1 MIADEFRKEL
11 ISELSN
17 GGSIKLETLR
27 KYKKLGMD
35 QDSMYK
41 VLEALMLE
49 MREKGDEKSEDDVMD
64 AADVVVGFCSP
75 QLKLFPEQDLIELR
89 NSYITGE
96 DDIKDVS
103 TMLPYIIAPLLS
115 DDVTRQ
121 FERQLKCI
129 RHMRD
134 KKGQKERLLVLIDE
148 AIRKVSA
155 ERKFRDEI
163 LSDA

>member
-49 MREKGDEKSEDDVMD
+49 MRKQGDEKLEDDVMD

-96 DDIKDVS
+96 DDIKDV
-103 TMLPYIIAPLLS
+103 
-115 DDVTRQ
+115 
-121 FERQLKCI
+121 
-129 RHMRD
+129 
-134 KKGQKERLLVLIDE
+134 
-148 AIRKVSA
+148 
-155 ERKFRDEI
+155 
-163 LSDA
+163 